1 MNRTLTLGGRIGD
14 GPRLRARRPWH
25 SERSVDVAA
34 ALGGLGLG
42 VVIAMAVTAQS
53 WHTLNA
59 PGGWT
64 TFAARLA
71 GLTGAYLLLIT
82 VLLAGRIPAVERVL
96 GHDQLIRWH
105 RRLAPWALVLIALH
119 GLLAVI
125 GYGQTLH
132 IGPLH
137 QFSRLI
143 TSYPGM
149 LAGVVA
155 FLLLVAAAVTSAR
168 IAMRHMRYETWW
180 VVHLYTYLA
189 LALSLSHQLTTGV
202 MFIGHPV
209 TRALWTALFI
219 GTGGVVFV
227 YRVLLPLWRSVFH
240 QLRVVAVTPEA
251 PGVNSVLLAGRGMR
265 HLPISGGQFIQLRIL
280 RRGLWWQA
288 HPYSVSAVPDEQHL
302 RITVRAVGDH
312 SGAMAKLEP
321 GTRVAI
327 EGPYGAFTADA
338 LRSDRALLI
347 GAGVGVTP
355 LRALLEDLPANV
367 DVVMLTRAHDQ
378 QSLILREELHTLI
391 NHRRGRLHE
400 LVGSRE
406 HVQLDART
414 LRKLIPDVAH
424 RDVFVCGPA
433 GFTELMLR
441 ALHTLGVAD
450 ERIHHEAFAF

>member
-1 MNRTLTLGGRIGD
+1 MNRTLTLDRHPPGA
-14 GPRLRARRPWH
+14 PRLRARRPWH
-25 SERSVDVAA
+25 GERSVDVAA

-42 VVIAMAVTAQS
+42 AVIAMAITAQS

-105 RRLAPWALVLIALH
+105 RRLAPWALVLIGLH
-119 GLLAVI
+119 GVLAVI

-137 QFSRLI
+137 QFAHLI

-155 FLLLVAAAVTSAR
+155 FLLLVLAAVTSAR
-168 IAMRHMRYETWW
+168 IAMRRMRYETWW

-209 TRALWTALFI
+209 ARALWTALFI
-219 GTGGVVFV
+219 ATGGVVFV
-227 YRVLLPLWRSVFH
+227 YRVLLPLWRSAFH

-288 HPYSVSAVPDEQHL
+288 HPYSVSAVPDGQHL

-312 SGAMAKLEP
+312 SGTMAKLEP

-327 EGPYGAFTADA
+327 EGPYGAFTVDA

-355 LRALLEDLPANV
+355 LRALLEDLPADV

-378 QSLILREELHTLI
+378 QSLILREELHALI
-391 NHRRGRLHE
+391 NGRRGRLHE

-406 HVQLDART
+406 QVRLDART
-414 LRKLIPDVAH
+414 LRKLVPDLAH
-424 RDVFVCGPA
+424 RDIFICGPA

-441 ALHTLGVAD
+441 SLSSLGVSD